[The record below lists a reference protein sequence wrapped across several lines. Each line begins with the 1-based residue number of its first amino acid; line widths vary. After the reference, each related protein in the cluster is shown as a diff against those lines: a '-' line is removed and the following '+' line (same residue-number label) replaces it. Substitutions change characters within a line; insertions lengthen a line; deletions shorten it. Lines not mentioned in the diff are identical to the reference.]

1 MTDNDRWST
10 EDLAFARLGAIGQ
23 PSLAEQLEQL
33 RIQQGIAR
41 TMRDVVGRDAKHN
54 PNQTVAPPTAGP
66 RGTGWVEPKPLTL
79 PPGQE
84 AIERLCNHFLPSN
97 QKPKR
102 EG

>member
-10 EDLAFARLGAIGQ
+10 EDLAFARLGVIGR
-23 PSLAEQLEQL
+23 PSLAEQLEQR

-41 TMRDVVGRDAKHN
+41 TMRDVIGRDAKFN
-54 PNQTVAPPTAGP
+54 PNQTVPPEAAGP
-66 RGTGWVEPKPLTL
+66 RGSGWVEPKPLAL

-84 AIERLCNHFLPSN
+84 VIERLCNHFLPSN